1 MAKRWRQDVAERFQ
15 VASKAGRVMAEML
28 CFIVCYG
35 EDGYAWMWGGKPVWH
50 GYLPEE
56 CLVICCIKNRL
67 RLLRDDTERQAT

>member
-15 VASKAGRVMAEML
+15 VASKAGKATAGML

-35 EDGYAWMWGGKPVWH
+35 KDGYAWMRSGKPVSH

-56 CLVICCIKNRL
+56 CLVIFCIKKRL
-67 RLLRDDTERQAT
+67 